1 MTLTVA
7 VGRRHPGN
15 VSNSAFE
22 GAAAMRR
29 VAPAFALYFLSP
41 FVAEYLLGDFTVAGL
56 AALLLLGT
64 MYGGGAILIRE
75 TVRRAGRGWPT
86 IVTLALAYGVL
97 EEGLI
102 TQSLFNPNYAHH
114 HLLAEGFVPALG
126 IAVPWTVFVL
136 ALHTVRSISVPI
148 ALVEGLVPARRTTPW
163 LKTPGLIVATVL
175 FLLGSVLVTAG
186 SYADGHFWATWPHLL
201 VVLVVVAALIVI
213 AFRLPTIG
221 KSVPGPVNPWLVL
234 ATTLVGGVVF
244 MACRHFL
251 PAWLSPIVMLADFA
265 VVTVLVLR
273 WARRTGWGDRHRL
286 ALAAGPVLTYA
297 GNSFL
302 MHPIEGDGPVI
313 TPVSHVVFAAIA
325 VALLL
330 AAARR
335 NRPQETAT
343 PELARVG

>member
-1 MTLTVA
+1 
-7 VGRRHPGN
+7 
-15 VSNSAFE
+15 
-22 GAAAMRR
+22 MRR

-41 FVAEYLLGDFTVAGL
+41 FIAEYLLGDFTVADL
-56 AALLLLGT
+56 AALLFLGA

-75 TVRRAGRGWPT
+75 IVRRTGRGWPT

-126 IAVPWTVFVL
+126 IAVPWTIFVL
-136 ALHTVRSISVPI
+136 ALHAVWSISVPI
-148 ALVEGLVPARRTTPW
+148 ALVEGLLPQRRTTPW
-163 LKTPGLIVATVL
+163 LKTPGLIVATAL
-175 FLLGSVLVTAG
+175 FVLGSALVTAG
-186 SYADGHFWATWPHLL
+186 SYADGHFWATWPHLA
-201 VVLVVVAALIVI
+201 VVLLVVAALIVV
-213 AFRLPTIG
+213 AFRLPT
-221 KSVPGPVNPWLVL
+221 VAQTEPGTVNPWLVL
-234 ATTLVGGVVF
+234 TTTLAGGVVF
-244 MACRHFL
+244 MVGRHFL

-265 VVTVLVLR
+265 AVTVLVVR
-273 WARRTGWGDRHRL
+273 WARRTGWGDGHRL

-330 AAARR
+330 ISARNTR
-335 NRPQETAT
+335 AVTAE
-343 PELARVG
+343 PKEPVLVS

>member
-1 MTLTVA
+1 
-7 VGRRHPGN
+7 
-15 VSNSAFE
+15 
-22 GAAAMRR
+22 MRR

-41 FVAEYLLGDFTVAGL
+41 FIAEYLLGDFTVAAL
-56 AALLLLGT
+56 ATLLFLGT

-75 TVRRAGRGWPT
+75 IVRRTGRGWPT

-126 IAVPWTVFVL
+126 IAVPWTIFVL
-136 ALHTVRSISVPI
+136 ALHAVWSISVPI
-148 ALVEGLVPARRTTPW
+148 ALVEGLLPQRRTTPW

-175 FLLGSVLVTAG
+175 FVLGSALVTAG

-201 VVLVVVAALIVI
+201 VVLLVVAALVVV
-213 AFRLPTIG
+213 AFGLPAVAQTE
-221 KSVPGPVNPWLVL
+221 PGTVNPWLVL
-234 ATTLVGGVVF
+234 ATTLVGGAVF
-244 MACRHFL
+244 MVSRHFL

-265 VVTVLVLR
+265 VVTVLVVR
-273 WARRTGWGDRHRL
+273 WARRAGWGDRHRL

-325 VALLL
+325 VAILLI
-330 AAARR
+330 AARKTKAA
-335 NRPQETAT
+335 PVEPKEPA
-343 PELARVG
+343 LASAA